1 MKINFKTI
9 LIIFLVALLGGA
21 AGTYGVL
28 SIKEATDT
36 SASINRTTDVQPVI
50 SEVSYSN
57 ESSGAYVT
65 AIDKALD
72 TAVEITTDAEYTS
85 YNFFGGYST
94 SNATFLGS
102 GVIISEDGYI
112 VTNKHVV
119 NQAKDVS
126 VRLQNG
132 DSYEAT
138 IIGVDNNTDLAL
150 LKIEASGLSYAK
162 LADSDELK
170 LGQEVIAIGN
180 ALGNGTSCSNGIIS
194 AINREVTI
202 KNYTMTLLLTN
213 AERNSGNSGGGL
225 FDMNGNLVGI
235 VNAKTS
241 SSAYSSN
248 ASIEGIG
255 YAIPSNTVKNIV
267 NELLANGYVKDRP
280 SLGVSIYTSEYNLYH
295 NVEGLVISEVLEGG
309 SADKAGLQK
318 EDIIKAIDGE
328 TVTEFSQLSRILENH
343 QIGDRITLSI
353 ARGEETFDVVCTLQD
368 SSVLN
373 Q

>member
-132 DSYEAT
+132 DTYEAT

-213 AERNSGNSGGGL
+213 AELNSGNSGGGL

-255 YAIPSNTVKNIV
+255 YAIPSNTV
-267 NELLANGYVKDRP
+267 RT
-280 SLGVSIYTSEYNLYH
+280 SLMNCWPTVMSKTVRHSVSVSILPNT
-295 NVEGLVISEVLEGG
+295 IS
-309 SADKAGLQK
+309 
-318 EDIIKAIDGE
+318 
-328 TVTEFSQLSRILENH
+328 
-343 QIGDRITLSI
+343 IT
-353 ARGEETFDVVCTLQD
+353 TLKD
-368 SSVLN
+368 WSSVKFSKAVPPIRQACRRKISSRRSTVKQSQNSLSCPVSLRIIR
-373 Q
+373 